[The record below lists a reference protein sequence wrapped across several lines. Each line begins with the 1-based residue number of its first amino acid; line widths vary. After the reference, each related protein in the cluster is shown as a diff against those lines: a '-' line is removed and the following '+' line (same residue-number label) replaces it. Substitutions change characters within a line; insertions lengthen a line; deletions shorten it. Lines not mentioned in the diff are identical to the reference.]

1 MSERDAERLW
11 GTLWKTAF
19 PPDHFD
25 RMRRVEAAITGDGR
39 PRVDRAFGTLAI
51 ESMGVGDPVQIAAPD
66 GSGYDTMEDY
76 LATIAPGGVVPIA
89 AGGTNATTA
98 AAARANLGAAAV
110 PLFGTTTIDVG
121 SIAAGTCAAITFTVS
136 GAAVGDGV
144 IVAAPAAPE
153 AGLIWAGRVFS
164 ANTVSIRLCNVTA
177 AAIDPASATWG
188 AFVVKP

>member
-1 MSERDAERLW
+1 MSDRDAERLW
-11 GTLWKTAF
+11 RDLWRTAF

-25 RMRRVEAAITGDGR
+25 RARRVEAAITGDGR

-98 AAARANLGAAAV
+98 AAARTNLGVAAA
-110 PLFGTTTIDVG
+110 PLTGTTTVDLA
-121 SIAAGTCAAITFTVS
+121 SIAAGTCAAVNITVT

-144 IVAAPAAPE
+144 VVGAPAAPE
-153 AGLIWAGRVFS
+153 AGLVWAGRVS
-164 ANTVSIRLCNVTA
+164 VANTVTVRVCNVTGS
-177 AAIDPASATWG
+177 AIDPASATWG
-188 AFVVKP
+188 CFVIKP